1 MKGDAVAEIDGR
13 RAWTYHLVALS
24 PIVLSNRPDVEGLM
38 GVLSDILRTA
48 RMECRVLSRH
58 KMVPHSTL
66 AAKSA
71 DCGYFY
77 AVTGRSQLTSPGMV
91 PANLEARS
99 VAIWL
104 SPHEHALTILDEE
117 TQVVAGEICFAGGLA
132 DPLIEGLPALMQES
146 TRTNPTL
153 GLLFEQLL
161 GEVAGEKPG
170 WERMCDHL
178 ADLLVVQA
186 LRGGIIRGNGV
197 RSGRLRGLT
206 DPDIG
211 PALQVMHEQPN
222 FAWTVASLA
231 ERLALSRSK
240 FAARFKT
247 VVGETPLGYLTRLRL
262 HRAAAK
268 LRDDLDLTLPA
279 IARSVGY
286 QTLAAFSKSFKRQFG
301 TSPGAYRRSS
311 IGLPRR
317 QVSVLQKELKKR
329 NAFELLDQELALN
342 LFRTADCLSHD
353 GDALMHK
360 HNLSSSEYNILR
372 ILRGNDETLSPSE
385 IESRMIVRPLNPKGI
400 LAGLKKAGLIE
411 SAPRGLFRIAKRGR
425 ERLAAID
432 APLLDLNR
440 QLLAHMSE
448 LEKEELNRL
457 LIMVRQRPAR

>member
-1 MKGDAVAEIDGR
+1 
-13 RAWTYHLVALS
+13 
-24 PIVLSNRPDVEGLM
+24 M
-38 GVLSDILRTA
+38 GVLTDILRTA

-66 AAKSA
+66 ATKNA

-77 AVTGRSQLTSPGMV
+77 AMTGRGQLTSPGMP
-91 PANLEARS
+91 PANLEAHS
-99 VAIWL
+99 LAIWL
-104 SPHEHALTILDEE
+104 SPRAHALTILDEE

-146 TRTNPTL
+146 TRTNPTFV
-153 GLLFEQLL
+153 LLFEQLL
-161 GEVAGEKPG
+161 SEAAGEKPG

-178 ADLLVVQA
+178 ADLLVVQV

-197 RSGRLRGLT
+197 QCGRLRGLT

-279 IARSVGY
+279 IARGVGY

-329 NAFELLDQELALN
+329 NAFESLDLELAIN
-342 LFRTADCLSHD
+342 LFHTADRFAHE
-353 GDALMHK
+353 GDSFLHK
-360 HNLSSSEYNILR
+360 HDLNGSEYNILR
-372 ILRGNDETLSPSE
+372 ILRGNDETLSPDE
-385 IESRMIVRPLNPKGI
+385 IESRMIVRPLNPKGL
-400 LAGLKKAGLIE
+400 LARLKKAGLIE
-411 SAPRGLFRIAKRGR
+411 SASRGLFRIAMRGR

-440 QLLAHMSE
+440 KKLAHMNV

-457 LIMVRQRPAR
+457 LFMIRQPPAK